1 MDDERKPAVT
11 LRGGKFATCA
21 LGGAYLYGCIHTA
34 LTIVAPADTDRD
46 TTTLIASSSAT
57 PDTGMAFISNA
68 ITEEQVRVDMPWLKG
83 FMTTKRSTGI
93 PRTPPSASLA

>member
-1 MDDERKPAVT
+1 
-11 LRGGKFATCA
+11 
-21 LGGAYLYGCIHTA
+21 
-34 LTIVAPADTDRD
+34 
-46 TTTLIASSSAT
+46 
-57 PDTGMAFISNA
+57 MAFISNA